1 MTEQNAPLTALSHP
15 GPVDASASPFA
26 RWRTLPLG
34 AVSFR
39 DGFWQDRQMTNRR
52 AGLAHGFRMLEAAG
66 NLDNFRIAVGR
77 MTGSFRGYVFNDSDV
92 YKWLEAVGWELGNQ
106 PDADLSRMA
115 DEAIT
120 LIEQAQGADG
130 YLNTYYQIAK
140 PGARWTDLDMG
151 HEMYCAGH
159 LIQAAVAFHRAV
171 GDDRLLRV
179 ARSFADYLYTTF
191 GPGKREEACG
201 HPEIEMA
208 LVELYRVT
216 QEPRYLELAQLLI
229 DRRGH
234 KKMGRTGRFQPDY
247 YQDHVP
253 VRDANAVTGHAVRQL
268 YLTTG
273 IADLFLERGEQSL
286 LDALERQ
293 WQDMVGTKLYITGG
307 VGARHEG
314 EAFGDPYELPGD
326 EAYCETCAGIASF
339 MWNWRMLLIRRES
352 RYADL
357 MERVLYNN
365 ILAGV
370 SPDACHFFYT
380 NPLFLRG
387 KEYLRNARAWEG
399 KNGRGIWYDCAC
411 CPPNVMRLIAS
422 LPHYVATSDAT
433 GVQIHLYSPA
443 DCKTILPNGSEVA
456 LRMTTKYPWEGT
468 VRIEIEAGEAAHW
481 QLALRIPEWS
491 DNPRVS
497 INNAP
502 ALSPQSSALSPHPS
516 SLIPHLSSLSPHSSA
531 HGYLVLERDWSPGD
545 VIDLDLGMTP
555 RLIAPNP
562 RVSAL
567 RGMLALERGPIVY
580 CLEDADQTMPA
591 RVQDV
596 QLDATVAPR
605 AEWQPD
611 LLGGV
616 VVLHLNGYLL
626 DNDKMTERL
635 YAPYHAF
642 ASIPRRPVPL
652 TAVPYY
658 AWGNREL
665 DGMRVWIPQG

>member
-1 MTEQNAPLTALSHP
+1 MIQQHAPPSGLTHP
-15 GPVDASASPFA
+15 GPVDTSASPFA
-26 RWRTLPLG
+26 RWRTLALG
-34 AVSFR
+34 AVSLR
-39 DGFWQDRQMTNRR
+39 DGFWKDRQTTNRR

-77 MTGSFRGYVFNDSDV
+77 MSGSYRGYVFNDSDV

-115 DEAIT
+115 DKVIT

-130 YLNTYYQIAK
+130 YLNTHYQVAK

-159 LIQAAVAFHRAV
+159 LIQAAVAFHRAL

-179 ARSFADYLYTTF
+179 ARAFADYLYATF
-191 GPGKREEACG
+191 GPGKRDEACG

-216 QEPRYLELAQLLI
+216 HEPRYLELAQVLI
-229 DRRGH
+229 DRRGQ

-253 VRDANAVTGHAVRQL
+253 VRQANAVTGHAVRQL

-273 IADLFLERGEQSL
+273 IADLYLERGEQSL

-339 MWNWRMLLIRRES
+339 MWNWRMLLIRREG

-380 NPLFLRG
+380 NPLFLQG

-399 KNGRGIWYDCAC
+399 ENGRGIWYDCAC
-411 CPPNVMRLIAS
+411 CPPNVMRLISS
-422 LPHYVATSDAT
+422 LTHYLATSDAI
-433 GVQIHLYSPA
+433 GVQIHLYAPTDINTTLPSGSP
-443 DCKTILPNGSEVA
+443 IA
-456 LRMTTKYPWEGT
+456 LRLTTGYPWEGT
-468 VRIEIEAGEAAHW
+468 VRTEIEQGETEHW

-491 DNPRVS
+491 ENPRVA
-497 INNAP
+497 INNEP
-502 ALSPQSSALSPHPS
+502 VTNPH
-516 SLIPHLSSLSPHSSA
+516 IEN
-531 HGYLVLERDWSPGD
+531 GYLILEREWSRGD

-567 RGMLALERGPIVY
+567 RRSLALERGPIVY
-580 CLEDADQTMPA
+580 CLEDIDQTMPG
-591 RVQDV
+591 RIQDV
-596 QLDATVAPR
+596 QMDTSHAPI
-605 AEWQPD
+605 AEWKPD

-616 VVLHLNGYLL
+616 VVLHFNGYLL
-626 DNDKMTERL
+626 DNASMAERL
-635 YAPYHAF
+635 YEPYHPS
-642 ASIPRRPVPL
+642 ASLPRRPVPL